1 MKFYLLLRY
10 LNERSYSTTN
20 ELRLG
25 DKYTKIEQMK
35 KKEKNTQP
43 QMRMR
48 MNKNEVGILN
58 FTTKPSTKKYV
69 RRVHDELKST
79 LIDVNARLIARLSHS
94 SHGKY
99 IVKKK
104 KTRTYAGR
112 KTAERHRVNRFFFF
126 KPVVMMVWS
135 FRCVFPQH
143 LIHDRF
149 RKLPCCF
156 YALPHFPSFV
166 VVFTLVL
173 NKSFRSPSGSLV
185 CVTLHMI
192 RYKY

>member
-104 KTRTYAGR
+104 KNSHICRQENRRT
-112 KTAERHRVNRFFFF
+112 TPSESFFF
-126 KPVVMMVWS
+126 
-135 FRCVFPQH
+135 
-143 LIHDRF
+143 L
-149 RKLPCCF
+149 
-156 YALPHFPSFV
+156 
-166 VVFTLVL
+166 
-173 NKSFRSPSGSLV
+173 
-185 CVTLHMI
+185 
-192 RYKY
+192 